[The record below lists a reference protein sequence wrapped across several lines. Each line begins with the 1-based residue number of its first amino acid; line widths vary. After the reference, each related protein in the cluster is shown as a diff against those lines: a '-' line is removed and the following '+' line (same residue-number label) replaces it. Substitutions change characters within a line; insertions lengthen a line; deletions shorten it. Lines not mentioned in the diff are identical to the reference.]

1 MIGKRLFKANLIAK
15 RKIKTNP
22 HLKEWYNAVPN
33 KQRVFGIIRKTRV
46 FCSNPYCCG
55 NPRRIKGQKILTK
68 QERISLEKEKSEKLI
83 IVGGDYVIY

>member
-22 HLKEWYNAVPN
+22 NLREWYNTVSN

-55 NPRRIKGQKILTK
+55 NPRHIKGQRILTK
-68 QERISLEKEKSEKLI
+68 QERIALEKEKSEEPI
-83 IVGGDYVIY
+83 IIGGDHVIY

>member
-22 HLKEWYNAVPN
+22 NLRNWYNTVSD

-55 NPRRIKGQKILTK
+55 NPRRIKGQRILTK
-68 QERISLEKEKSEKLI
+68 QERIALEKEKSEEPI
-83 IVGGDYVIY
+83 IIGGNYVIY